1 MRVQVLRS
9 RRPLAAAL
17 SRPVARPAL
26 AAAALTTAAAPARHG
41 ARRSTQADPPGALAY
56 LELAE
61 PGHPELGDERGQQ
74 LAGQTIDRGVICG
87 ARIRIAVGPSLHLL
101 ASRGIGVS

>member
-1 MRVQVLRS
+1 MQVLRS
-9 RRPLAAAL
+9 RRSLSGTL
-17 SRPVARPAL
+17 SRTVARTAV
-26 AAAALTTAAAPARHG
+26 ADTALTSAAAPARHG

-61 PGHPELGDERGQQ
+61 PGHPELGDERRQQ

-87 ARIRIAVGPSLHLL
+87 ARIGVAVGHSLHLL
-101 ASRGIGVS
+101 ASRWIVVS